1 VTATGW
7 VGDRLGIELRTTDSP
22 FGVDLTQVVGLALR
36 HNPRRAHLLVST
48 LLGKHVPTDPRLVL
62 GSGRLLG
69 LLVAR
74 TLTSDQ
80 PSAAPAFTGAELA
93 DISSWLVEALPGDD
107 AAAVQ
112 LLAATRRLVGPV
124 DPAPVVLG
132 YAETATALG
141 HAVAE
146 VLGASYLHSTRRS
159 VAGVTPV
166 GGFEEE
172 HSHATS
178 HSLLA
183 EDPDLFAGA
192 GPLVLVDDEISTGR
206 TVLNTIEALHTRFPR
221 SRYVVAS
228 LIDLRSDGDRQQV
241 QQFAARIG
249 ARIDVV
255 ALVTGRATLPA
266 GLAEDSAALLAGL
279 ATGGSPAFAGPAPA
293 VLGKV
298 SVVPA
303 GWPAGVLEGGRH
315 GFRPDH
321 ENALATAVSVAV
333 ERLVPAVEGR
343 RVLVLGFEELMYAP
357 LRIAV
362 GLADR
367 LGPDRTV
374 RYSTTT
380 RSPVL
385 AVDDPGYPIRTRL
398 SFRAFDEALGETFA
412 GDPADVR
419 HVYNAVAGADPERRF
434 DDVVLVI
441 DEPADTDALH
451 APDGLPAQLAAHC
464 DRVHL
469 MVLPAYTPVPPP
481 RDHAQT
487 DSPSTFVHDHEG
499 VAGLP
504 APLHG
509 PAFGSYP
516 AAEVSWLLTDLSAVA
531 LEAPTQEREERVQ
544 SGGHYAESLP
554 EEYQPGAEYQKLFE
568 AALERSAARVA
579 EAVGIVTERVLAA
592 RGADAVLVSLA
603 RAGTP
608 IGILMRR
615 WARFAHG
622 LDLPH
627 YTTSIIRGRGID
639 TVALRYLAARHDPAT
654 VMFVDGWTGK
664 GAITREL
671 AEALTGAGS
680 PGAAAGFRPDLA
692 VLADP
697 GGCVSIFGTRD
708 DFLIPSACLNST
720 VSGLVS
726 RTVLNRQWI
735 GDNDFHGGKFYRELQ
750 PADVS
755 GRFLDVVSAHF
766 PAVQDQVARD
776 WPVLGPAEREP
787 TWAGWAAVEQISRE
801 YGIDDVNLVKPGV
814 GETTRVLL
822 RRVPWKILVR
832 TDAAAELEHV
842 RWLAEQRGV
851 EIVEVAQLPYSCV
864 GLIHPR
870 YTRGATGVDGRSA
883 RPLADTDLDPTFD
896 QGPVT
901 GTGTPARSGVVR

>member
-1 VTATGW
+1 MTATAW
-7 VGDRLGIELRTTDSP
+7 VQDRLGIELRTTESP
-22 FGVDLTQVVGLALR
+22 FAVDLTQLVGLALR

-74 TLTSDQ
+74 ALGSIED
-80 PSAAPAFTGAELA
+80 FTAAELA
-93 DISSWLVEALPGDD
+93 NLSDRLTQALAGTPG
-107 AAAVQ
+107 AAGE
-112 LLAATRRLVGPV
+112 LLATTARLARPV
-124 DPAPVVLG
+124 SPGNAPVVLG

-141 HAVAE
+141 HAVAD
-146 VLGASYLHSTRRS
+146 VLQAPYLHSTRRA
-159 VAGVTPV
+159 VAGVASI

-183 EDPDLFAGA
+183 EDPDLFAGP

-206 TVLNTIEALHTRFPR
+206 TVLNTIESLHARFPR
-221 SRYVVAS
+221 QRYLVAT
-228 LIDLRSDGDRQQV
+228 LIDLRSDQDRRQLAE
-241 QQFAARIG
+241 FAERTG
-249 ARIDVV
+249 VRIDVV
-255 ALVTGRATLPA
+255 SLVGGRATLPS
-266 GLAEDSAALLAGL
+266 GLAAESAALLAEL
-279 ATGGSPAFAGPAPA
+279 AAAAPVSNPPG
-293 VLGKV
+293 VLGKQSTV
-298 SVVPA
+298 ASP
-303 GWPAGVLEGGRH
+303 WPAGVLEGGRH
-315 GFRPDH
+315 GFGPEH
-321 ENALATAVSVAV
+321 EKGLAAAVSACVD
-333 ERLVPAVEGR
+333 RLVPVVDGR

-367 LGPDRTV
+367 LGPETAV

-385 AVDDPGYPIRTRL
+385 AVDDPAYPIRTKL
-398 SFRAFDEALGETFA
+398 SFRAFDEALGEAFT
-412 GDPADVR
+412 GEPADLR
-419 HVYNAVAGADPERRF
+419 HVYNAAAGSDPDRRF
-434 DDVVLVI
+434 DDVVLII
-441 DEPADTDALH
+441 DDPADTDALH
-451 APDGLPAQLAAHC
+451 APDGLPAQLAAHT

-469 MVLPAYTPVPPP
+469 LVLPAYRPAGTP
-481 RDHAQT
+481 
-487 DSPSTFVHDHEG
+487 
-499 VAGLP
+499 LP
-504 APLHG
+504 EPLHG
-509 PAFGSYP
+509 PAFGSYS

-554 EEYQPGAEYQKLFE
+554 QEYQPGTEYQDLFE
-568 AALERSAARVA
+568 AALDRSADRVA

-615 WARFAHG
+615 WAWFAHG
-622 LDLPH
+622 LELPH
-627 YTTSIIRGRGID
+627 YTSSIIRGRGID
-639 TVALRYLAARHDPAT
+639 PVALRYLAAHHDPAS

-671 AEALTGAGS
+671 AEALTFAGDQGA
-680 PGAAAGFRPDLA
+680 PAGFLPDLA

-697 GGCVSIFGTRD
+697 GGCVQIFGTRD

-726 RTVLNRQWI
+726 RTVLNRKWI
-735 GDNDFHGGKFYRELQ
+735 GENDFHGGKFYQQLRS
-750 PADVS
+750 ADVS
-755 GRFLDVVSAHF
+755 ARFLDVVTARF
-766 PAVQDQVARD
+766 PAVQERVARD
-776 WPVLGPAEREP
+776 WPVLTAAEREP
-787 TWAGWAAVEQISRE
+787 TWAGWAAVEQISKE

-832 TDAAAELEHV
+832 QDAVAELEHV

-851 EIVEVAQLPYSCV
+851 ELVELAELPYSCV

-883 RPLADTDLDPTFD
+883 RPVADTEPDPVAELE
-896 QGPVT
+896 P
-901 GTGTPARSGVVR
+901 GTQSRSGVVR